1 MLNIIEINK
10 RRTAILSTLKN
21 SPHTARLVEE
31 LAASHIEIFEQIV
44 AFITKYAYS
53 KADFA
58 AELKNRINQECSC
71 SDLGF
76 VFEEIALCPTCTMKQ
91 KVE

>member
-31 LAASHIEIFEQIV
+31 LAASHIEAIEQITE
-44 AFITKYAYS
+44 FITKYAYS
-53 KADFA
+53 KRPFRQVASFTEVGPRLVD
-58 AELKNRINQECSC
+58 
-71 SDLGF
+71 GG
-76 VFEEIALCPTCTMKQ
+76 
-91 KVE
+91 